1 MAVIDYCDC
10 GMPWLQDDGSC
21 SRCDKK
27 IDPARLG
34 IIKENPIYKAA
45 GQKDGEPETYE
56 YPDIKIPKLGHKAT
70 TLEEQ
75 IAVGYQAALRTEKYS
90 TLFENIGRILQFL
103 NSIGACILLVC
114 GFFIPGSF
122 LVKFIYWVVICI
134 LWAFSFV
141 QTALIRGLSSYF
153 QMRASD
159 HIIRHW
165 KK

>member
-1 MAVIDYCDC
+1 MSKIDYCDC

-21 SRCDKK
+21 SRCERK
-27 IDPARLG
+27 IDPSRLG
-34 IIKENPIYKAA
+34 IIKENPVYKAA
-45 GQKDGEPETYE
+45 GEKNGAPETYE
-56 YPDIKIPKLGHKAT
+56 YPDIKMPRLGNKAT

-75 IAVGYQAALRTEKYS
+75 LDVGLQAALRTEKYS
-90 TLFENIGRILQFL
+90 TLFENIGKLMQTL
-103 NSIGACILLVC
+103 NTIGACILLVL

-122 LVKFIYWVVICI
+122 LVKIVYWILICV